1 MSSIKLRNLFAAA
14 CAAGC
19 CLAAAF
25 AQQAHNTWQQYLQGS
40 DSSHYS
46 ALKQINR
53 SNVARLQVAW
63 SYPTDDKVHYSFN
76 PIIIG
81 NVMYV
86 LANNF
91 SVVALDAASG
101 KEIWTHPTR
110 TAGRRRSM
118 AGVPGRFAIVE

>member
-1 MSSIKLRNLFAAA
+1 MSIIKLRNFLGGV
-14 CAAGC
+14 CAVGC
-19 CLAAAF
+19 CLATAF
-25 AQQAHNTWQQYLQGS
+25 AQQTHNTWQQYLQGS

-46 ALKQINR
+46 SLKQINR
-53 SNVARLQVAW
+53 SNVAQLQVAW

-91 SVVALDAASG
+91 SVVALDAANG

-110 TAGRRRSM
+110 AAGEEKIN
-118 AGVPGRFAIVE
+118 GRGSWAVR